1 MNYKYVDIESWDKYL
16 NHLEKKQ
23 QFNKDDYTLLFNKD
37 NDFDCKLD
45 DFEVINVIGKGS
57 LSNVTHILYFR
68 YIWFKRKKL
77 RSSL

>member
-1 MNYKYVDIESWDKYL
+1 
-16 NHLEKKQ
+16 
-23 QFNKDDYTLLFNKD
+23 LFNKD

-77 RSSL
+77 RSSLWKYSVSMKWLKIILSRSKI